1 MDKHIVA
8 VVYDTGEVEVTAP
21 TSIGVLLAG
30 SERLRHAVQQMT
42 VYPPTPPTPEMEQ
55 EQEPDEG

>member
-1 MDKHIVA
+1 MNKQIVA

-42 VYPPTPPTPEMEQ
+42 VYPPTPPEPEQ
-55 EQEPDEG
+55 EQEPDEE